1 MLHCQIAE
9 LFKERQKAME
19 QKDCDLIKTIDVMLE
34 DGILD
39 TSDAR
44 LEMNRENVD
53 VGWGWKR

>member
-1 MLHCQIAE
+1 MTHCQIAE

-19 QKDCDLIKTIDVMLE
+19 QKDYDLIKTIDVMLE

-39 TSDAR
+39 TSDVR

>member
-1 MLHCQIAE
+1 MTHCQIAE

-19 QKDCDLIKTIDVMLE
+19 QKDYDLIKTIDVMLE

-39 TSDAR
+39 TSDVR

-53 VGWGWKR
+53 VGWGRKR